1 MFLIRFPFYFALSF
15 AILSIPLGKKRVFDH
30 LEDVVSPYTRQVAS
44 FSSHWSSK
52 IFKDSKALTNQAMN
66 NIKPQADTVKSS
78 LSSTRSEEKRTFEST
93 EDDYTQE
100 EKELLRKIFNE
111 SNE

>member
-1 MFLIRFPFYFALSF
+1 
-15 AILSIPLGKKRVFDH
+15 
-30 LEDVVSPYTRQVAS
+30 
-44 FSSHWSSK
+44 
-52 IFKDSKALTNQAMN
+52 MN
-66 NIKPQADTVKSS
+66 NIKPQADSVKSS

>member
-1 MFLIRFPFYFALSF
+1 MSV
-15 AILSIPLGKKRVFDH
+15 PLGKKRVFDH
-30 LEDVVSPYTRQVAS
+30 LEDVVSPYTKSVAQFGS
-44 FSSHWSSK
+44 KWSSK
-52 IFKDSKALTNQAMN
+52 IFNDSKALTSKAMN
-66 NIKPQADTVKSS
+66 NIKPQADSVKSS

-93 EDDYTQE
+93 ADDYTQE